1 MDGIKA
7 LVDYHVQ
14 TEPQASTSV
23 EHSDTGYPKMGIG
36 SSKMEKWSPTT
47 TGRAAT
53 RVEAVNQR

>member
-7 LVDYHVQ
+7 LVVFHVQ

-23 EHSDTGYPKMGIG
+23 EHSDTGYPKTESG
-36 SSKMEKWSPTT
+36 STKMEKWSARA
-47 TGRAAT
+47 TGRAGK